1 MVLALMLPMYDP
13 SNRDIRKK
21 YSRILASYLV
31 HIVLFVGFVFTYN
44 LYNVPFNGLDFQ
56 NEFLFFAGVC
66 GVIGALLT
74 QLSLYTSRTGYD
86 HFYMEEYKKE
96 SDEIFKNKYPNV
108 NIDFQDMFAVGPI
121 AFITGEEINE
131 RKVVIFDKKLVI
143 QEKKLIV
150 IDSSEIEKIYS
161 DTHIYLVLKNGTN
174 IILSYSTYIPIEGNE
189 FGKYTKQYI
198 KRLSDTVIKIKK
210 ALGLN

>member
-1 MVLALMLPMYDP
+1 
-13 SNRDIRKK
+13 
-21 YSRILASYLV
+21 
-31 HIVLFVGFVFTYN
+31 VLFVGFVFTYN

>member
-1 MVLALMLPMYDP
+1 
-13 SNRDIRKK
+13 
-21 YSRILASYLV
+21 
-31 HIVLFVGFVFTYN
+31 
-44 LYNVPFNGLDFQ
+44 
-56 NEFLFFAGVC
+56 
-66 GVIGALLT
+66 
-74 QLSLYTSRTGYD
+74 
-86 HFYMEEYKKE
+86 
-96 SDEIFKNKYPNV
+96 
-108 NIDFQDMFAVGPI
+108 MFAVGPI

-150 IDSSEIEKIYS
+150 IDSSEIDKIYS